1 VRDDDHDPAP
11 ARILI
16 VEDEALVRLLAAE
29 DLRALG
35 HEVEEAGDAA
45 EALAAVA
52 AAPDGAGFDAAV
64 VDLGLPDRPGED
76 LVRELRRLRPGL
88 KVLVATGY
96 GEADLARRFGGE
108 QAPAMLSKPYDV
120 TDLRAAL
127 RGLLAAGG
135 C

>member
-1 VRDDDHDPAP
+1 VRDDDPGP

-52 AAPDGAGFDAAV
+52 AAADGAGFDAAV
-64 VDLGLPDRPGED
+64 VDLGLPDRPGEE

-96 GEADLARRFGGE
+96 GEADLARRFGDE
-108 QAPAMLSKPYDV
+108 PAPAMLSKPYDV
-120 TDLRAAL
+120 TDLRTAL
-127 RGLLAAGG
+127 EGLLAAGR
-135 C
+135 

>member
-1 VRDDDHDPAP
+1 MHDDDEPGP
-11 ARILI
+11 VRILI
-16 VEDEALVRLLAAE
+16 VEDEALVRLLAAD

-45 EALAAVA
+45 EALAAVRSA
-52 AAPDGAGFDAAV
+52 AGSTGFDVAV

-88 KVLVATGY
+88 RVLVATGY
-96 GEADLARRFGGE
+96 GEADLARRFGDE
-108 QAPAMLSKPYDV
+108 PVPAMLPKPYDV

-127 RGLLAAGG
+127 EGLLAAGR
-135 C
+135 

>member
-1 VRDDDHDPAP
+1 VRDDDPGP

-52 AAPDGAGFDAAV
+52 AAADGAGFDAAV
-64 VDLGLPDRPGED
+64 VDLGLPDRPGEE

-96 GEADLARRFGGE
+96 GEADLARRFGDE
-108 QAPAMLSKPYDV
+108 PVPAMLSKPYDV
-120 TDLRAAL
+120 TDLRTAL
-127 RGLLAAGG
+127 EGLLAAGR
-135 C
+135 